1 MSYTPFC
8 GNTPA
13 LPIET
18 INEVSDGITL
28 ALDALN
34 VGHPK
39 RADLDEA
46 RRHLRFAS
54 RRVRKVI
61 DTQQTED

>member
-1 MSYTPFC
+1 MANTPFC

-13 LPIET
+13 LPAET

-28 ALDALN
+28 ALDALSIDR
-34 VGHPK
+34 PL

-61 DTQQTED
+61 DLQQIGA